1 MNIKRNLNRIVS
13 SYILQHC
20 IFWIFS
26 YCFFL
31 FLVYNSKD
39 HSFSNIKFINYID
52 IFVSN
57 LIFAIPVYLNL
68 FLFIP
73 YIFRR
78 KKYFIYSLLVII
90 SVLLTTILLIYVD
103 DTFFS
108 KEVKQH
114 TFNLDQVLGSSLF
127 IMLYVSMTSFIK
139 FMRDLINLQ
148 GLNLKIKEMEKQHLA
163 IELKSLKEQVNPHFL
178 FNTLNN
184 IYSLSLDRSE
194 KTPGLILKLSELI
207 RYMIYDCTESFV
219 DADKEIVF
227 INNYIELE
235 KIRLDEKVPINLKIF
250 GNMSDCKIAPLL
262 FIPFIENAFKHG
274 LCRVGGNCF
283 VNIDFDFA
291 TENMLFFHIE
301 NSKEIKPDVS
311 DDDHKPIGIENARK
325 RLELLYPDK
334 YKLQITDKGSSFL
347 VELSL
352 EFE

>member
-1 MNIKRNLNRIVS
+1 MTIKKYLNRIVS

-31 FLVYNSKD
+31 FFVFNSNGN
-39 HSFSNIKFINYID
+39 SLATVKFIDYFD
-52 IFVSN
+52 ILVTN
-57 LIFAIPVYLNL
+57 AIFAIPVYLNL
-68 FLFIP
+68 LLLIP
-73 YIFRR
+73 SLFRR
-78 KKYFIYSLLVII
+78 KKYFFYALLVIALI
-90 SVLLTTILLIYVD
+90 VTTTLLQIFVD
-103 DTFFS
+103 NTFFAS
-108 KEVKQH
+108 DVKERGH
-114 TFNLDQVLGSSLF
+114 FLNRFLGSSIF
-127 IMLYVSMTSFIK
+127 IMLYVSVTSFIK

-219 DADKEIVF
+219 DADREIVF

-235 KIRLDEKVPINLKIF
+235 KIRLEEKVPINLRIF

-274 LCRVGGNCF
+274 LCRAGGNCF
-283 VNIDFDFA
+283 VNIGFDYT
-291 TENMLFFHIE
+291 TENKLFFRIE
-301 NSKEIKPDVS
+301 NSKEIKPEIP

-334 YKLQITDKGSSFL
+334 HKLVITDNGSLFL
-347 VELSL
+347 VELSI